1 MSSRAASAS
10 PYTPEHAASVPTH
23 SPYAQ
28 PSSTFDT
35 MSPAPV
41 IPSNTDYPGPHHFEV
56 TFQQSS
62 TAKSATWTVSGAQ
75 GREGVTTYTRVR
87 SGFPPGQE
95 EHQAGGGSQGWAVWA
110 GPALGRVARVGQP
123 PTEPPTAPQ
132 RGWTCP
138 SSPVRTEAD
147 CFHQDCLASI
157 PELGWGLWFEFCP
170 GWTGGSHLRYLKP
183 SELGPWVHRGHL
195 LQAVQG
201 WREASVVGMFRRC
214 PLCLWVVIS
223 KCGCETGGRDGA
235 PRLRTPGPATAP
247 LGTSACSYPPP
258 SRFCQL

>member
-1 MSSRAASAS
+1 MDQMSSRAASAS

-75 GREGVTTYTRVR
+75 GGEGVTTHTRVR

-110 GPALGRVARVGQP
+110 CPPLGRMARVGQ
-123 PTEPPTAPQ
+123 PPTAPQ

-147 CFHQDCLASI
+147 RSHQDCLASI
-157 PELGWGLWFEFCP
+157 PELRWGFCLNFAL
-170 GWTGGSHLRYLKP
+170 GG
-183 SELGPWVHRGHL
+183 
-195 LQAVQG
+195 Q
-201 WREASVVGMFRRC
+201 EA
-214 PLCLWVVIS
+214 P
-223 KCGCETGGRDGA
+223 
-235 PRLRTPGPATAP
+235 
-247 LGTSACSYPPP
+247 TSDT
-258 SRFCQL
+258 